1 MIIRILIAIVVS
13 VVFKQNLNA
22 QSQAIDFT
30 LSKNSITIAENNRP
44 NIDTFED
51 VSVTLLSQPSS
62 TVTITFNPTIFDQ
75 VTFTPAQLQF
85 NSSNWDTPQIVR
97 ISAVDDG
104 VEEQAITVIEVNVKS
119 SITIHDSGS
128 GDGSHDS
135 GSGDGSHDSG
145 TGDGSHDSG
154 TGDGSHDS
162 GSGDGSHDSGT
173 GDGSHDSGSGDG
185 SHDSGTGDGSH
196 DSGTGDGSHDS
207 GTGDGSHDSGT
218 GDGSHDSG
226 TGDGSHDSGSGDGS
240 NDSGSNTHEITKQ
253 LTVNLYDFKTIP
265 ADISDINVNIGFNS
279 VGYKLATGISDL
291 NGDGISDIDVDSLN
305 LVEVIS
311 PSNGTLSMTISGD
324 IVYTPD
330 DKYYGTE
337 TFSFRISDGSSKQT
351 AITEV
356 TINVIGLGDLNGDG
370 VADTIDLTFLASNLV
385 GVVGYEIPFT
395 FENVF
400 DINQDGTTDTIDLV
414 HMASALVGVV
424 GFEIS
429 IN

>member
-1 MIIRILIAIVVS
+1 MITRILFAIVVS
-13 VVFKQNLNA
+13 VVFKQSLNA

-30 LSKNSITIAENNRP
+30 LSTNSITIAENNRP

-62 TVTITFNPTIFDQ
+62 NVTVTFIPTIFDQ

-85 NSSNWDTPQIVR
+85 NPSNWDTPQIVR

-145 TGDGSHDSG
+145 S
-154 TGDGSHDS
+154 GDGSHDS
-162 GSGDGSHDSGT
+162 GSGDGSHDSGS

-185 SHDSGTGDGSH
+185 SHDSGSGDGSH
-196 DSGTGDGSHDS
+196 
-207 GTGDGSHDSGT
+207 
-218 GDGSHDSG
+218 
-226 TGDGSHDSGSGDGS
+226 
-240 NDSGSNTHEITKQ
+240 DSGSNTHEITKQ

-265 ADISDINVNIGFNS
+265 ADISDITVKVGFNS
-279 VGYKLATGISDL
+279 VGFKLAPGISDL
-291 NGDGISDIDVDSLN
+291 DGDGISDIDIDSLN

-311 PSNGTLSMTISGD
+311 PSNGTLSLTISGD

-330 DKYYGTE
+330 DDFYGTE
-337 TFSFRISDGSSKQT
+337 TFSFRISDGSSNQT
-351 AITEV
+351 ANTEV

-370 VADTIDLTFLASNLV
+370 EVDTIDLTFLASNLV

-414 HMASALVGVV
+414 YFASALVGVV

>member
-1 MIIRILIAIVVS
+1 MITRILFAIVVS
-13 VVFKQNLNA
+13 VVFKQSLNA

-30 LSKNSITIAENNRP
+30 LSTNSITIAENNRP

-62 TVTITFNPTIFDQ
+62 NVTVTFIPTIFDQ

-145 TGDGSHDSG
+145 S
-154 TGDGSHDS
+154 GDGSHDS
-162 GSGDGSHDSGT
+162 GSGDGSHDSGS

-185 SHDSGTGDGSH
+185 SHDSGSGDGSH
-196 DSGTGDGSHDS
+196 
-207 GTGDGSHDSGT
+207 
-218 GDGSHDSG
+218 
-226 TGDGSHDSGSGDGS
+226 
-240 NDSGSNTHEITKQ
+240 DSGSNTHEITKQ

-265 ADISDINVNIGFNS
+265 ADISDITVKVGFNY
-279 VGYKLATGISDL
+279 VGFKLAPGISDL
-291 NGDGISDIDVDSLN
+291 DGDGISDIDIDSLN

-311 PSNGTLSMTISGD
+311 PSNGTLSLTISGD

-330 DKYYGTE
+330 DDFYGTE
-337 TFSFRISDGSSKQT
+337 TFSFRISDGSSNQT
-351 AITEV
+351 ANTEV

-370 VADTIDLTFLASNLV
+370 EVDTIDLTFLASNLV

-400 DINQDGTTDTIDLV
+400 DINQDGSTDTIDLV
-414 HMASALVGVV
+414 YFASALVGVV

>member
-30 LSKNSITIAENNRP
+30 LSTNSITIAENNRP

-135 GSGDGSHDSG
+135 GTGDGSHDSG

-162 GSGDGSHDSGT
+162 GS
-173 GDGSHDSGSGDG
+173 
-185 SHDSGTGDGSH
+185 
-196 DSGTGDGSHDS
+196 
-207 GTGDGSHDSGT
+207 
-218 GDGSHDSG
+218 
-226 TGDGSHDSGSGDGS
+226 GDGSHDSGSGDGS

-337 TFSFRISDGSSKQT
+337 TFSFRISDGSKQT

-370 VADTIDLTFLASNLV
+370 EVDTIDLTFLASNLV
-385 GVVGYEIPFT
+385 GVVGYEIPSA

>member
-1 MIIRILIAIVVS
+1 MITRILIAIVVS
-13 VVFKQNLNA
+13 IVFKQNLNA

-30 LSKNSITIAENNRP
+30 LSTNIITIAENNRP

-62 TVTITFNPTIFDQ
+62 TVTVTFNPTIFDQ
-75 VTFTPAQLQF
+75 VTFTPTQLQF

-104 VEEQAITVIEVNVKS
+104 VEEQAITVFEVNVKS

-145 TGDGSHDSG
+145 S
-154 TGDGSHDS
+154 GDGSHDS
-162 GSGDGSHDSGT
+162 GSGDGSHDSGS

-185 SHDSGTGDGSH
+185 SHDSGSGDGSH
-196 DSGTGDGSHDS
+196 DSGSGDGSHDS
-207 GTGDGSHDSGT
+207 GSGDGSHDSG
-218 GDGSHDSG
+218 S
-226 TGDGSHDSGSGDGS
+226 GDGSHDSGSGDGS

-265 ADISDINVNIGFNS
+265 ADISDINVKIGFNT

-291 NGDGISDIDVDSLN
+291 DGDGISDIDVNSLN

-311 PSNGTLSMTISGD
+311 PSNGTLSLTISGD

-370 VADTIDLTFLASNLV
+370 VADTVDLTFLASNLV
-385 GVVGYEIPFT
+385 GIVGYEIPFT

-414 HMASALVGVV
+414 HMASALVGIV

>member
-1 MIIRILIAIVVS
+1 MITRILFAIVVS
-13 VVFKQNLNA
+13 VVFKQSLNA

-30 LSKNSITIAENNRP
+30 LSTNSITIAENNRP
-44 NIDTFED
+44 NFDTFED

-62 TVTITFNPTIFDQ
+62 NVTVTFIPTIFDQ

-85 NSSNWDTPQIVR
+85 NPSNWDTPQIVR

-145 TGDGSHDSG
+145 S
-154 TGDGSHDS
+154 GDGSHDS
-162 GSGDGSHDSGT
+162 GSGDGSHDSGS

-185 SHDSGTGDGSH
+185 SHDSGSGDGSH
-196 DSGTGDGSHDS
+196 
-207 GTGDGSHDSGT
+207 
-218 GDGSHDSG
+218 
-226 TGDGSHDSGSGDGS
+226 
-240 NDSGSNTHEITKQ
+240 DSGSNTHEITKQ

-265 ADISDINVNIGFNS
+265 ADISDITVKVGFNS
-279 VGYKLATGISDL
+279 VGFKLAPGISDL
-291 NGDGISDIDVDSLN
+291 DGDGISDIDIDSLN

-311 PSNGTLSMTISGD
+311 PSNGTLSLTISGD

-330 DKYYGTE
+330 DDFYGTE
-337 TFSFRISDGSSKQT
+337 TFSFRISDGSSNQT
-351 AITEV
+351 ANTEV

-370 VADTIDLTFLASNLV
+370 EVDTIDLTFLASNLV

-414 HMASALVGVV
+414 YFASALVGVV

>member
-1 MIIRILIAIVVS
+1 MITRILFAIVVS
-13 VVFKQNLNA
+13 VVFKQSLNA

-30 LSKNSITIAENNRP
+30 LSTNSITIAENNRP

-62 TVTITFNPTIFDQ
+62 NVTVTFIPTIFDQ

-145 TGDGSHDSG
+145 S
-154 TGDGSHDS
+154 GDGSHDS
-162 GSGDGSHDSGT
+162 GSGDGSHDSGS

-185 SHDSGTGDGSH
+185 SHDSGS
-196 DSGTGDGSHDS
+196 
-207 GTGDGSHDSGT
+207 
-218 GDGSHDSG
+218 
-226 TGDGSHDSGSGDGS
+226 GDGSHDSGSGDGS
-240 NDSGSNTHEITKQ
+240 HDSGSGDGSHDSGSNTHEITKQ

-265 ADISDINVNIGFNS
+265 ADISDITVKVGFNS
-279 VGYKLATGISDL
+279 VGFKLAPGISDL
-291 NGDGISDIDVDSLN
+291 DGDGISDIDIDSLN

-311 PSNGTLSMTISGD
+311 PSNGTLSLTISGD

-330 DKYYGTE
+330 DDFYGTE
-337 TFSFRISDGSSKQT
+337 TFSFRISDGSSNQT
-351 AITEV
+351 ANTEV

-370 VADTIDLTFLASNLV
+370 EVDTIDLTFLASNLV

-414 HMASALVGVV
+414 YFASALVGVV

>member
-30 LSKNSITIAENNRP
+30 LSTNSITIAENNRP

-135 GSGDGSHDSG
+135 G
-145 TGDGSHDSG
+145 T
-154 TGDGSHDS
+154 
-162 GSGDGSHDSGT
+162 GDGSHDSGT

-291 NGDGISDIDVDSLN
+291 DGDGISDIDVDSLN

-337 TFSFRISDGSSKQT
+337 TFSFRISDGSKQT

-385 GVVGYEIPFT
+385 GVVGYEIPSA

>member
-1 MIIRILIAIVVS
+1 MITRILTAIVVS
-13 VVFKQNLNA
+13 ILFKQNLNA

-30 LSKNSITIAENNRP
+30 LSTNSVTIAENNRP

-62 TVTITFNPTIFDQ
+62 TVTISFNPTIFDQ
-75 VTFTPAQLQF
+75 VTFTPTQLQF

-104 VEEQAITVIEVNVKS
+104 VEEQALTVFAVNVKS

-145 TGDGSHDSG
+145 S
-154 TGDGSHDS
+154 GDGSHDS
-162 GSGDGSHDSGT
+162 GS
-173 GDGSHDSGSGDG
+173 
-185 SHDSGTGDGSH
+185 
-196 DSGTGDGSHDS
+196 
-207 GTGDGSHDSGT
+207 
-218 GDGSHDSG
+218 
-226 TGDGSHDSGSGDGS
+226 GDGSHDSGSGDGS

-265 ADISDINVNIGFNS
+265 ADISDINAKIGFNT

-291 NGDGISDIDVDSLN
+291 DGDGISDIDVDSLN

-337 TFSFRISDGSSKQT
+337 IFSFTISDGTNQT
-351 AITEV
+351 AITKV
-356 TINVIGLGDLNGDG
+356 TINVLGLGDLNGDG
-370 VADTIDLTFLASNLV
+370 VVDTIDLTFLASNLV

-395 FENVF
+395 YENVF
-400 DINQDGTTDTIDLV
+400 DISQDGTTDTIDLV
-414 HMASALVGVV
+414 YFASALVGIE
-424 GFEIS
+424 GYEIS

>member
-1 MIIRILIAIVVS
+1 MITRILFAIVVS
-13 VVFKQNLNA
+13 VVFKQSLNA

-30 LSKNSITIAENNRP
+30 LSTNSITIAENNRP
-44 NIDTFED
+44 NFDTFED

-62 TVTITFNPTIFDQ
+62 NVTVTFIPTIFDQ

-85 NSSNWDTPQIVR
+85 NPSNWDTPQIVR

-145 TGDGSHDSG
+145 S
-154 TGDGSHDS
+154 GDGSHDS
-162 GSGDGSHDSGT
+162 GSGDGSHDSG
-173 GDGSHDSGSGDG
+173 SGDG
-185 SHDSGTGDGSH
+185 SH
-196 DSGTGDGSHDS
+196 
-207 GTGDGSHDSGT
+207 
-218 GDGSHDSG
+218 
-226 TGDGSHDSGSGDGS
+226 
-240 NDSGSNTHEITKQ
+240 DSGSNTHEITKQ

-265 ADISDINVNIGFNS
+265 ADISDITVKVGFNY
-279 VGYKLATGISDL
+279 VGFKLAPGISDL
-291 NGDGISDIDVDSLN
+291 DGDGISDIDIDSLN

-311 PSNGTLSMTISGD
+311 PSNGTLSLTISGD

-330 DKYYGTE
+330 DDFYGTE
-337 TFSFRISDGSSKQT
+337 TFSFRISDGSSNQT
-351 AITEV
+351 ANTEV

-370 VADTIDLTFLASNLV
+370 EVDTIDLTFLASNLV

-400 DINQDGTTDTIDLV
+400 DINQDGSTDTIDLV
-414 HMASALVGVV
+414 YFASALVGVV

>member
-30 LSKNSITIAENNRP
+30 LSTNSITIAENNRP

-135 GSGDGSHDSG
+135 G

-173 GDGSHDSGSGDG
+173 GDG

-385 GVVGYEIPFT
+385 GVVGYEIPSS

>member
-1 MIIRILIAIVVS
+1 MITRILFAIVVS
-13 VVFKQNLNA
+13 VVFKQSLNA

-30 LSKNSITIAENNRP
+30 LSTNSITIAENNRP

-62 TVTITFNPTIFDQ
+62 NVTVTFIPTIFDQ

-145 TGDGSHDSG
+145 S
-154 TGDGSHDS
+154 GDGSHDS
-162 GSGDGSHDSGT
+162 GSGDGSHDSG
-173 GDGSHDSGSGDG
+173 SGDG
-185 SHDSGTGDGSH
+185 SH
-196 DSGTGDGSHDS
+196 
-207 GTGDGSHDSGT
+207 
-218 GDGSHDSG
+218 
-226 TGDGSHDSGSGDGS
+226 
-240 NDSGSNTHEITKQ
+240 DSGSNTHEITKQ

-265 ADISDINVNIGFNS
+265 ADISDITVKVGFNY
-279 VGYKLATGISDL
+279 VGFKLAPGISDL
-291 NGDGISDIDVDSLN
+291 DGDGISDIDIDSLN

-311 PSNGTLSMTISGD
+311 PSNGTLSLTISGD

-330 DKYYGTE
+330 DDFYGTE
-337 TFSFRISDGSSKQT
+337 TFSFRISDGSSNQT
-351 AITEV
+351 ANTEV

-370 VADTIDLTFLASNLV
+370 EVDTIDLTFLASNLV

-414 HMASALVGVV
+414 YFASALVGVV

>member
-1 MIIRILIAIVVS
+1 MITRILFAIVVS
-13 VVFKQNLNA
+13 VVFKQSLNA

-30 LSKNSITIAENNRP
+30 LSTNSITIAENNRP

-62 TVTITFNPTIFDQ
+62 NVTVTFIPTIFDQ

-145 TGDGSHDSG
+145 S
-154 TGDGSHDS
+154 GDGSHDS
-162 GSGDGSHDSGT
+162 GSGDGSHDSG
-173 GDGSHDSGSGDG
+173 SGDG
-185 SHDSGTGDGSH
+185 SH
-196 DSGTGDGSHDS
+196 
-207 GTGDGSHDSGT
+207 
-218 GDGSHDSG
+218 
-226 TGDGSHDSGSGDGS
+226 
-240 NDSGSNTHEITKQ
+240 DSGSNTHEITKQ

-265 ADISDINVNIGFNS
+265 ADISDITVKVGFNS
-279 VGYKLATGISDL
+279 VGFKLAPGISDL
-291 NGDGISDIDVDSLN
+291 DGDGISDIDIDSLN

-311 PSNGTLSMTISGD
+311 PSNGTLSLTISGD

-330 DKYYGTE
+330 DDFYGTE
-337 TFSFRISDGSSKQT
+337 TFSFRISDGSSNQT
-351 AITEV
+351 ANTEV

-370 VADTIDLTFLASNLV
+370 EVDTIDLTFLASNLV

-400 DINQDGTTDTIDLV
+400 DINQDGSTDTIDLV
-414 HMASALVGVV
+414 YFASALVGVV

>member
-1 MIIRILIAIVVS
+1 MITRILFAIVVS
-13 VVFKQNLNA
+13 VVFKQSLNA

-30 LSKNSITIAENNRP
+30 LSTNSITIAENNRP

-62 TVTITFNPTIFDQ
+62 NVTVTFIPTIFDQ

-145 TGDGSHDSG
+145 S
-154 TGDGSHDS
+154 GDGSHDS
-162 GSGDGSHDSGT
+162 GSGDGSHDSGS

-185 SHDSGTGDGSH
+185 SHDSGSGDGSH
-196 DSGTGDGSHDS
+196 
-207 GTGDGSHDSGT
+207 
-218 GDGSHDSG
+218 
-226 TGDGSHDSGSGDGS
+226 
-240 NDSGSNTHEITKQ
+240 DSGSNTHEITKQ

-265 ADISDINVNIGFNS
+265 ADISDITVKVGFNS
-279 VGYKLATGISDL
+279 VGFKLAPGISDL
-291 NGDGISDIDVDSLN
+291 DGDGISDIDIDSLN

-311 PSNGTLSMTISGD
+311 PSNGTLSLTISGD

-330 DKYYGTE
+330 DDFYGTE
-337 TFSFRISDGSSKQT
+337 TFSFRISDGSSNQT
-351 AITEV
+351 ANTEV

-370 VADTIDLTFLASNLV
+370 EVDTIDLTFLASNLV

-414 HMASALVGVV
+414 YFASALVGVV